1 MVHFFPYTILP
12 WWFRKQPEASTAITG
27 RGLEIAG
34 QWAKCLFCSQSRFL
48 TMAFC
53 GREMGFLTEKS
64 CLASICPKS

>member
-34 QWAKCLFCSQSRFL
+34 QWAKCLSFVPRVAFNHGFL
-48 TMAFC
+48 WQRDGLF
-53 GREMGFLTEKS
+53 GREELFGLYLS
-64 CLASICPKS
+64 